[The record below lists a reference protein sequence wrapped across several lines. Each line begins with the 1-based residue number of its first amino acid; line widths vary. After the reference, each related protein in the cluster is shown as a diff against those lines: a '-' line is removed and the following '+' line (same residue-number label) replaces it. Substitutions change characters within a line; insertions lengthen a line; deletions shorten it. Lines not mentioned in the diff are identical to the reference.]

1 MTVRRK
7 EQWQENE
14 GQQTSRIGQ
23 QEGLTGSI
31 GQQDG
36 HTQDLVKQIDT
47 IRSDIA
53 NLAKTLKSVA
63 GEQTEQTQEKL
74 LAATRRLT
82 RESQRIADDLKV
94 SGQEAVDYGTEK
106 LMEGY
111 GQLEETVRKHPT
123 TALMIALGLGYV
135 VGLMSRRR

>member
-1 MTVRRK
+1 MTVRR
-7 EQWQENE
+7 EQQWQENE
-14 GQQTSRIGQ
+14 DQQTSHIGQ
-23 QEGLTGSI
+23 QENLTGNT
-31 GQQDG
+31 GQQES
-36 HTQDLVKQIDT
+36 HTHDLVRQIDT

-74 LAATRRLT
+74 LAATRRLSQ
-82 RESQRIADDLKV
+82 ESQRIADDLKV
-94 SGQEAVDYGTEK
+94 SGQAAVDYGTER

-123 TALMIALGLGYV
+123 TALLIAVGLGYV